1 VVSGPA
7 ALKQEGV
14 SFLVVSQEAN
24 GSDSV
29 PMLQCGGLVLAL
41 PMWPLDLQN
50 DIAGRDDVGN
60 VGGGEGLLELEA
72 PLLGALLDEL
82 R

>member
-1 VVSGPA
+1 VS
-7 ALKQEGV
+7 L
-14 SFLVVSQEAN
+14 LVTGDEAN
-24 GSDSV
+24 CRIAIPELERSS
-29 PMLQCGGLVLAL
+29 LVLAL

-50 DIAGRDDVGN
+50 HIAGRDDVGDISA
-60 VGGGEGLLELEA
+60 GEGIFELEA